1 MLAARLRAIGQPLEL
16 VELPVP
22 EPRGTEVRIR
32 VAGCGVCRTDL
43 HILAGS
49 QPRVTPPLTLGH
61 EVAGWVDAFGPDA
74 TPLLRHGE
82 AVIVFGGWGC
92 GACAECRGGNE
103 QRCPLGASPGFQR
116 DGGYAEYMLVPNA
129 RHLVPLG
136 SLDPVRAAPLADA
149 GVTPFRAVRRARPWL
164 TPGARVLLIGF
175 GALGQFAIQYLPLGC
190 VVAVLDLDPRKVDAA
205 RSFGAVRKSLEGRAA
220 HDIAAGD
227 IVVDGAADGLFDVV
241 FDFVGTSETL
251 ASAADAVAP
260 GGLISLIGEGG
271 GTLPFSFDSP
281 AVEASITT
289 TAWGSLEDLRSVVAM
304 APQLR
309 WDVETMPLHD
319 APAALERLAA
329 GDVAGRLVLVPSPRD
344 TGLPRP

>member
-1 MLAARLRAIGQPLEL
+1 MLAARLWAIGQPLEL

-22 EPRGTEVRIR
+22 EPRGTELRIR

-61 EVAGWVDAFGPDA
+61 EVAGWIDAFGADA
-74 TPLLRHGE
+74 LRSLPLGE
-82 AVIVFGGWGC
+82 PVVVFGGWGC
-92 GACAECRGGNE
+92 GDCAQCRGGDE

-116 DGGYAEYMLVPNA
+116 DGGYAEYMLVPSA

-136 SLDPVRAAPLADA
+136 SLNPVRAAPLADA

-175 GALGQFAIQYLPLGC
+175 GALGQFAIQYLPPGC
-190 VVAVLDLDPRKVDAA
+190 VVSVHDPRKSELA
-205 RSFGAVRKSLEGRAA
+205 RTMGAVAA
-220 HDIAAGD
+220 L
-227 IVVDGAADGLFDVV
+227 DGPADVV

-251 ASAADAVAP
+251 ASAAGAIAP
-260 GGLISLIGEGG
+260 GGLISLVGEGG
-271 GTLPFSFDSP
+271 GTLPFSFESP
-281 AVEASITT
+281 AVEASVTT

-309 WDVETMPLHD
+309 WEVESMPLCE
-319 APAALERLAA
+319 ATAALDRLAA
-329 GDVAGRLVLVPSPRD
+329 GDVSGRLVLVP
-344 TGLPRP
+344 GLPEPGSPGH

>member
-22 EPRGTEVRIR
+22 EPRGAELRIR

-49 QPRVTPPLTLGH
+49 QPRVALPRTLGH
-61 EVAGWVDAFGPDA
+61 EVAGWIDAFGPHA
-74 TPLLRHGE
+74 ARSLPLGE
-82 AVIVFGGWGC
+82 PVVVFGGWGC
-92 GACAECRGGNE
+92 GTCRECLAGEE
-103 QRCPLGASPGFQR
+103 QRCSLGASPGFQR
-116 DGGYAEYMLVPNA
+116 DGGYAEFMLVPDA

-175 GALGQFAIQYLPLGC
+175 GALGQFAAQYLPPGC
-190 VVAVLDLDPRKVDAA
+190 VVSVRDLDPRKVELA
-205 RSFGAVRKSLEGRAA
+205 RSFGAVPLDGPADRAA
-220 HDIAAGD
+220 
-227 IVVDGAADGLFDVV
+227 DVV

-260 GGLISLIGEGG
+260 GGLISLVGEGG
-271 GTLPFSFDSP
+271 GTLPFSFESP
-281 AVEASITT
+281 AVEASVTT
-289 TAWGSLEDLRSVVAM
+289 TAWGSLQDLRSVVVM

-309 WDVETMPLHD
+309 WDVEVVPLRD
-319 APAALERLAA
+319 AAAALDRLAL
-329 GDVAGRLVLVPSPRD
+329 GDVSGRLVLVPGP
-344 TGLPRP
+344 GPG